1 MTNYSEIF
9 KNSLDKLKS
18 EGNYRIFADLEKLAG
33 NFPQA
38 LNYKD
43 NSVSEVTVWCSNDY
57 LGMSQNQDVLDSM
70 TNALKKVGAGSG
82 GTRNISGTNHY
93 HVLLERELC
102 YLHQK
107 EAALLFNSGYLANQ
121 ATLSTLGKKI
131 PNCVFFSDE
140 KNHASMIQGIKN
152 SGAKKVIFKHNNLDD
167 LEKNLKKFPK
177 SQPKIIA
184 FESVYSMDGD
194 FSPIKS
200 ICSLAQKYN
209 ALTFLDEVH
218 AVGIYGERGA
228 GVAERDKVMD
238 QVDIIQGTLAKAF
251 GVIGGYITAKKETID
266 FVRSFSSGFIF
277 TTSLPPCI
285 AAGAYASI
293 RHLKFS
299 SSEREKLFKVVS
311 DLKNA
316 LKKNNIPFIDNKSH
330 IIPVIIGDP
339 MLCKKASQML
349 LDDFQVY
356 VQPINYPT
364 VPKGEERLRITA
376 SPQHT
381 SKMIKKLVTALC
393 SVYKDLEINKSMSA
407 TLEKE
412 TVTPSTPNI
421 APSDVPAPV
430 PAPYLR

>member
-1 MTNYSEIF
+1 
-9 KNSLDKLKS
+9 
-18 EGNYRIFADLEKLAG
+18 
-33 NFPQA
+33 
-38 LNYKD
+38 
-43 NSVSEVTVWCSNDY
+43 
-57 LGMSQNQDVLDSM
+57 MSQNQDVLDSM

-339 MLCKKASQML
+339 ILCKKASQML

-393 SVYKDLEINKSMSA
+393 SVYKNLEINKSMSVI
-407 TLEKE
+407 LEKE

-421 APSDVPAPV
+421 APSDAPAPV
-430 PAPYLR
+430 PAP

>member
-1 MTNYSEIF
+1 MINYSEIF

-57 LGMSQNQDVLDSM
+57 LGMSQNQDVLDNM

-131 PNCVFFSDE
+131 PNCIFFSDE

-393 SVYKDLEINKSMSA
+393 SVYKNLEINKSISV

-421 APSDVPAPV
+421 APSDAPAPLL
-430 PAPYLR
+430 AP

>member
-131 PNCVFFSDE
+131 PNCIFFSDE

-238 QVDIIQGTLAKAF
+238 EVDIIQGTLAKAF

-285 AAGAYASI
+285 AAGAYTSI

-316 LKKNNIPFIDNKSH
+316 LQKNNIPFIDNNSH

-393 SVYKDLEINKSMSA
+393 SVYKNLEINKSISV

-412 TVTPSTPNI
+412 TVTPSTHNI
-421 APSDVPAPV
+421 APSDAPAPV
-430 PAPYLR
+430 PAP

>member
-1 MTNYSEIF
+1 MINYSEIF

-131 PNCVFFSDE
+131 PNCIFFSDE

-238 QVDIIQGTLAKAF
+238 EVDIIQGTLAKAF

-316 LKKNNIPFIDNKSH
+316 LQKNNIPFIDNNSH

-393 SVYKDLEINKSMSA
+393 SVYENLEINKSMSV

-421 APSDVPAPV
+421 APSDAPAPV
-430 PAPYLR
+430 PAP

>member
-1 MTNYSEIF
+1 MINYLEHF

-18 EGNYRIFADLEKLAG
+18 EGNYRVFADLEKLAG

-57 LGMSQNQDVLDSM
+57 LGMSQNKDVLESM

-131 PNCVFFSDE
+131 PDCVFFSDE

-177 SQPKIIA
+177 PQPKIIA

-194 FSPIKS
+194 FSPIRS
-200 ICSLAQKYN
+200 ICSLAKKYN

-311 DLKNA
+311 ELKNT
-316 LKKNNIPFIDNKSH
+316 LKKHNIPFIDNKSH

-339 MLCKKASQML
+339 ILCKKASQML
-349 LDDFQVY
+349 LDDFQLY

-364 VPKGEERLRITA
+364 VPRGEERLRITA

-381 SKMIKKLVTALC
+381 PKMIKKLVTALC
-393 SVYKDLEINKSMSA
+393 SVYENLEINKLKSFP
-407 TLEKE
+407 LDKE
-412 TVTPSTPNI
+412 TVASSTPSL
-421 APSDVPAPV
+421 APSDTPTPIPAP
-430 PAPYLR
+430 

>member
-1 MTNYSEIF
+1 MINYLEHF
-9 KNSLDKLKS
+9 KSSLDKLKS
-18 EGNYRIFADLEKLAG
+18 EGNYRVFADLEKLAG

-70 TNALKKVGAGSG
+70 TNALNKVGAGSG

-131 PNCVFFSDE
+131 PNCIFFSDE

-238 QVDIIQGTLAKAF
+238 EVDIIQGTLAKAF

-364 VPKGEERLRITA
+364 VPRGQERLRITA

-381 SKMIKKLVTALC
+381 PKMIKKLVTALC
-393 SVYKDLEINKSMSA
+393 SVYKNLEINKLSSVS
-407 TLEKE
+407 LDKE
-412 TVTPSTPNI
+412 TVAPSTPNL
-421 APSDVPAPV
+421 APSDAPAHVPAP
-430 PAPYLR
+430 

>member
-1 MTNYSEIF
+1 MINYLEHF
-9 KNSLDKLKS
+9 KKSLEKLKS
-18 EGNYRIFADLEKLAG
+18 EGNYRVFADLEKLAG

-38 LNYKD
+38 LNYQD

-57 LGMSQNQDVLDSM
+57 LGMSENKIVLESM
-70 TNALKKVGAGSG
+70 VQALNKVGAGSG

-107 EAALLFNSGYLANQ
+107 ESALLFNSGYLANQ
-121 ATLSTLGKKI
+121 ATLSTLGKML
-131 PNCVFFSDE
+131 PDCVFFSDE

-152 SGAKKVIFKHNNLDD
+152 SGAKKIIFKHNDLND
-167 LEKNLKKFPK
+167 LEISLQKHSESK
-177 SQPKIIA
+177 SKIIV

-194 FSPIKS
+194 FSPITQ
-200 ICSLAQKYN
+200 ICELAKKYN

-218 AVGIYGERGA
+218 AVGIYGRRGA
-228 GVAERDKVMD
+228 GVAEKDGIMDKV
-238 QVDIIQGTLAKAF
+238 DIVQGTLAKAF
-251 GVIGGYITAKKETID
+251 GVIGGYITGKKETID
-266 FVRSFSSGFIF
+266 YVRSFSSGFIF

-299 SSEREKLFKVVS
+299 SIERENLFKVVK

-316 LKKNNIPFIDNKSH
+316 LKKNDIPFLDNNSH
-330 IIPVIIGDP
+330 IIPVIIGNP
-339 MLCKKASQML
+339 VLCKKASQVL
-349 LDDFQVY
+349 LDDFQIY

-364 VPKGEERLRITA
+364 VPKGKERLRITA

-381 SKMIKKLVTALC
+381 PKMIKKLVTAL
-393 SVYKDLEINKSMSA
+393 SSIFKDLNINKA
-407 TLEKE
+407 
-412 TVTPSTPNI
+412 
-421 APSDVPAPV
+421 A
-430 PAPYLR
+430 

>member
-1 MTNYSEIF
+1 MINYSEIF

-131 PNCVFFSDE
+131 PNCIFFSDE

-238 QVDIIQGTLAKAF
+238 EVDIIQGTLAKAF

-393 SVYKDLEINKSMSA
+393 SVYKNLEINKSMSA

-430 PAPYLR
+430 PAP

>member
-131 PNCVFFSDE
+131 PNCIFFSDE

-238 QVDIIQGTLAKAF
+238 EVDIIQGTLAKAF

-393 SVYKDLEINKSMSA
+393 SVYKNLEINKSMSVI
-407 TLEKE
+407 LEKE

-421 APSDVPAPV
+421 APSDAPAPLL
-430 PAPYLR
+430 AP

>member
-1 MTNYSEIF
+1 MINYSEIF

-57 LGMSQNQDVLDSM
+57 LGMSQNLDVLDSM

-131 PNCVFFSDE
+131 PDCVFFSDE
-140 KNHASMIQGIKN
+140 KNHASMIQGIKS

-393 SVYKDLEINKSMSA
+393 SVYKNLEINKSMSV

-421 APSDVPAPV
+421 APSDAAPTAIPAP
-430 PAPYLR
+430 

>member
-1 MTNYSEIF
+1 MINYSEIF

-131 PNCVFFSDE
+131 PNCIFFSDE

-238 QVDIIQGTLAKAF
+238 EVDIIQGTLAKAF

-393 SVYKDLEINKSMSA
+393 SVYKNLEINKSMSD

-421 APSDVPAPV
+421 APSDAPAPV
-430 PAPYLR
+430 PAP